1 MPASSEELKWGCAE
15 LVLIHEKPAH
25 ARSLL
30 LAAMTG
36 EVLDSND
43 GNSSFLSAIPGATQ
57 TMLTLGLAG
66 RGWRDWLLALLTVY
80 MTLTAAGAWVYFTS
94 PICPGS
100 MTSVIELFMLPLAP
114 VFGFFVLC
122 VILFSLLETGFTIA
136 IIGTTGLMIG
146 VGLLSVSAQ
155 FWVRRVEDRYP
166 ALLGWG
172 LFFLTLG
179 AFAAVSTYAFC
190 GSLTA

>member
-1 MPASSEELKWGCAE
+1 MVGSLRLGFWTKILGVPGPTTQVAAGEAFLRNEMPASSEELKWGCAE

-25 ARSLL
+25 ARNLL

-80 MTLTAAGAWVYFTS
+80 MTLMAAGAWVYFTS

-100 MTSVIELFMLPLAP
+100 MSSFTELFMLPLAP

-122 VILFSLLETGFTIA
+122 VILFSLLDK
-136 IIGTTGLMIG
+136 IGWRIFSHGASLPAQW
-146 VGLLSVSAQ
+146 VSSRSARL
-155 FWVRRVEDRYP
+155 WAR
-166 ALLGWG
+166 
-172 LFFLTLG
+172 
-179 AFAAVSTYAFC
+179 
-190 GSLTA
+190 